1 MPANIPQR
9 QLFLHHIAQTS
20 SAPLLLEVERA
31 EGISLYGPHGQRTI
45 DLISGISVCNLGHSH
60 PAIVE
65 AVCQQARQYMHLM
78 VYGEIVQ
85 TPQVQLAALLATQ
98 LPPQLDTV
106 YFVNSGSEATEGAL
120 KLAKRHTGRH
130 KIISCAKAY
139 HGSSHGAL
147 SVMGDEFF
155 KQAYRPLL
163 PGVGFIRFNE
173 IEDLQKIDRDTA
185 AVIIEPVQG
194 EAGIVIP
201 KDGYLQALRA
211 RCTETGTLLIFD
223 EVQTGFGRTGKMFA
237 FQHWGVVPDIINFA
251 KGFGG
256 GMPLGAFV
264 ASQEIMLCLS
274 YNPVLGHITTFGGH
288 PVSCAAGLAM
298 LTTLISQP
306 ELIHSAQSKG
316 QIFIDRLSTHPLV
329 KSVHGVGLFLAA
341 ELESIELRERFMR
354 EALVQGLLADQFLYR
369 EDCVRIAPPLV
380 ISENEIH
387 EACDIIIRVLDGLIH

>member
-1 MPANIPQR
+1 MATIPQR

-31 EGISLYGPHGQRTI
+31 EGIYLYGPQGQRTI
-45 DLISGISVCNLGHSH
+45 DLISGISVCNLGHSY
-60 PAIVE
+60 PAIVD
-65 AVCQQARQYMHLM
+65 AVCHQAQSYMHLM

-98 LPPQLDTV
+98 LPAQLDTV
-106 YFVNSGSEATEGAL
+106 YFVNSGSEATEGSL
-120 KLAKRHTGRH
+120 KLAKRHTGRSN
-130 KIISCAKAY
+130 IISCAKAY

-147 SVMGDEFF
+147 SVMGDEYF

-163 PGVGFIRFNE
+163 PGIGFIRFNNFD
-173 IEDLQKIDRDTA
+173 DLKKIDHATA

-201 KDGYLQALRA
+201 QDGYLQALRQ
-211 RCTETGTLLIFD
+211 RCTDTGALLIFD

-237 FQHWGVVPDIINFA
+237 FEHWGAVPDIINFA

-264 ASQEIMLCLS
+264 SSRKIMDCLS
-274 YNPVLGHITTFGGH
+274 HNPVLGHITTFGGH

-298 LTTLISQP
+298 LTALISQP
-306 ELIHSAQSKG
+306 ELVAAAQAKG
-316 QIFIDRLSTHPLV
+316 QIIIDRLSLHPLV
-329 KSVHGVGLFLAA
+329 QSVHGIGLFLAA
-341 ELESIELRERFMR
+341 ELGSIELRERFMR
-354 EALVQGLLADQFLYR
+354 EALVQGVLADQFLFR

-387 EACDIIIRVLDGLIH
+387 EACDIIIRVLDGLID